1 MTKKEMADY
10 LVANQKPLWQS
21 AFYLTKNEDDASDL
35 TQSVFLKAL
44 CNFEKFTDS
53 TNLGG
58 WLYTIMRNLFINQC
72 RSADQVR
79 ISRSDKEY
87 ETAPNDLMYGTTE
100 SADSRCTM
108 QDIEH
113 AIDILNK
120 EYSIPF
126 RMYVSGY
133 KYQEIADKMNI
144 PLGTVKSRIFI
155 ARKKAQAYLT
165 EKPTANSSSKTPNR
179 HSSPTG
185 IEWIRN
191 SNITSQQKETASL
204 SECSKGLP

>member
-87 ETAPNDLMYGTTE
+87 ETDPNDLIYGTTE

-165 EKPTANSSSKTPNR
+165 EKPTAKSTTHKLVIKNAQSTLFSNGNR
-179 HSSPTG
+179 MD
-185 IEWIRN
+185 
-191 SNITSQQKETASL
+191 QKF
-204 SECSKGLP
+204 

>member
-10 LVANQKPLWQS
+10 FVANQKPLWQS

-165 EKPTANSSSKTPNR
+165 EKPTAKSTTHKLVIKNAQSTLFSNGNR
-179 HSSPTG
+179 MD
-185 IEWIRN
+185 
-191 SNITSQQKETASL
+191 QKF
-204 SECSKGLP
+204 

>member
-165 EKPTANSSSKTPNR
+165 EKPTAKSTTHKLVIKNAQSTLFLTSSMRHPN
-179 HSSPTG
+179 
-185 IEWIRN
+185 
-191 SNITSQQKETASL
+191 
-204 SECSKGLP
+204 

>member
-144 PLGTVKSRIFI
+144 PLGTVKSHIFI

-165 EKPTANSSSKTPNR
+165 EKPTAKSTTHKLVIKNAQSTLFSNGNR
-179 HSSPTG
+179 MD
-185 IEWIRN
+185 
-191 SNITSQQKETASL
+191 QKF
-204 SECSKGLP
+204 

>member
-100 SADSRCTM
+100 SADSRGTM

-165 EKPTANSSSKTPNR
+165 EKPTAKSTTHKLVIKNAQSTLFSNGNR
-179 HSSPTG
+179 MD
-185 IEWIRN
+185 
-191 SNITSQQKETASL
+191 QKF
-204 SECSKGLP
+204 

>member
-1 MTKKEMADY
+1 MADY

-87 ETAPNDLMYGTTE
+87 ETAPNDLMYGTSE

-165 EKPTANSSSKTPNR
+165 EKPTAKSTTHKLVIKNAQSTLFSNGNR
-179 HSSPTG
+179 MD
-185 IEWIRN
+185 
-191 SNITSQQKETASL
+191 QKF
-204 SECSKGLP
+204 

>member
-87 ETAPNDLMYGTTE
+87 ETAPNDLMYGTSE

-155 ARKKAQAYLT
+155 AKKPKAYLT
-165 EKPTANSSSKTPNR
+165 EKPTAKSTTHKLVIKNAQSTLFSNGNR
-179 HSSPTG
+179 MD
-185 IEWIRN
+185 
-191 SNITSQQKETASL
+191 QKF
-204 SECSKGLP
+204 

>member
-87 ETAPNDLMYGTTE
+87 ETAPNDLMYGTSE

-144 PLGTVKSRIFI
+144 PLVTVKSRIFI

-165 EKPTANSSSKTPNR
+165 EKPTAKSTTHKLVIKNAQSTLFSNGNR
-179 HSSPTG
+179 MD
-185 IEWIRN
+185 
-191 SNITSQQKETASL
+191 QKF
-204 SECSKGLP
+204 

>member
-53 TNLGG
+53 ANLGG

-165 EKPTANSSSKTPNR
+165 EKPTAKSTTHKLVIKNAQSTLFSNGNR
-179 HSSPTG
+179 MD
-185 IEWIRN
+185 
-191 SNITSQQKETASL
+191 QKF
-204 SECSKGLP
+204 

>member
-1 MTKKEMADY
+1 MADY

-87 ETAPNDLMYGTTE
+87 ETAPNDLMYGTSE

-133 KYQEIADKMNI
+133 K
-144 PLGTVKSRIFI
+144 
-155 ARKKAQAYLT
+155 
-165 EKPTANSSSKTPNR
+165 
-179 HSSPTG
+179 
-185 IEWIRN
+185 
-191 SNITSQQKETASL
+191 
-204 SECSKGLP
+204 

>member
-72 RSADQVR
+72 RSVDQVR

-133 KYQEIADKMNI
+133 KYQEIADKMIKKMIN
-144 PLGTVKSRIFI
+144 LRIFDD
-155 ARKKAQAYLT
+155 ADGKTNLALKDVNGELLLVSQFTLYADCKKGNRPSFINAGKPDMANEMYEYII
-165 EKPTANSSSKTPNR
+165 EKCR
-179 HSSPTG
+179 
-185 IEWIRN
+185 
-191 SNITSQQKETASL
+191 
-204 SECSKGLP
+204 

>member
-21 AFYLTKNEDDASDL
+21 AFYLTKNEDDAPDL

-87 ETAPNDLMYGTTE
+87 ETAPNDLMYGTSE

-165 EKPTANSSSKTPNR
+165 EKPTAKSTTHKLVIKNAQSTLFSNGNR
-179 HSSPTG
+179 MD
-185 IEWIRN
+185 
-191 SNITSQQKETASL
+191 QKF
-204 SECSKGLP
+204 

>member
-165 EKPTANSSSKTPNR
+165 EKPTAKSTPHKLVIKNAQWTLFSNGNR
-179 HSSPTG
+179 MDQ
-185 IEWIRN
+185 N
-191 SNITSQQKETASL
+191 F
-204 SECSKGLP
+204 